1 MTRSIKKLRDSSHR
15 KETKEEKRQ
24 RLQNAKES
32 REKCLKILPFVGGAI
47 VGLMVLFA
55 LYVRSLPVVEPPK
68 KVPPKVS
75 MEDVVPPDGRKGNAP
90 EELKVQAQIRQQD
103 EFTDPDQL
111 EEDLIKDD
119 DDLDG
124 EM

>member
-1 MTRSIKKLRDSSHR
+1 M
-15 KETKEEKRQ
+15 
-24 RLQNAKES
+24 
-32 REKCLKILPFVGGAI
+32 GGAI
-47 VGLMVLFA
+47 VGLMLLFA

-75 MEDVVPPDGRKGNAP
+75 MEDVVPPDGIKGNAP

-103 EFTDPDQL
+103 ELPDQL